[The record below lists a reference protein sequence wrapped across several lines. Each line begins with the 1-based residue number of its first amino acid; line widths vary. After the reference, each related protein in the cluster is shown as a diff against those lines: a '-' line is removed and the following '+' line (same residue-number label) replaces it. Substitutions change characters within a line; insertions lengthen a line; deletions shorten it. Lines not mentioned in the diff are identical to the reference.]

1 MDYPNMYLVTMFNFL
16 FCSLYGFVV
25 LHLLMYAANIY
36 YWRRYRVNHSFIFGF
51 KQGTDLGYHQVLF
64 VSFVLAALALASVI
78 ANLDM
83 EIDPVT
89 KQFEEFTELL
99 PLFLV
104 LVRLLLLYHINFV
117 IEFCF

>member
-1 MDYPNMYLVTMFNFL
+1 M
-16 FCSLYGFVV
+16 
-25 LHLLMYAANIY
+25 
-36 YWRRYRVNHSFIFGF
+36 NHSFIFGF
-51 KQGTDLGYHQVLF
+51 KKGTDLSYHQVFF